1 MDAQIILTE
10 EEKKVIEKQ
19 LKGELNAFF
28 AEERERD
35 VIDKVIEDAK
45 QLMAELNAYD
55 ELDASLVEWY
65 YNKYKEQ
72 QQ

>member
-1 MDAQIILTE
+1 MAQIILTE
-10 EEKKVIEKQ
+10 EEKKVIEKH

-35 VIDKVIEDAK
+35 VIDKVIDDAK

-55 ELDASLVEWY
+55 ELDSSLVEWY

-72 QQ
+72 NK